1 MSYPVFKGLEK
12 PLVFFGLKDRYIYYA
27 LGVIVGTLIIGGIAS
42 SILGNIALL
51 IVFVMGGIAV
61 SYIFKVQD
69 KIGLYKKTKNT
80 KQIHIVNKNKFK

>member
-1 MSYPVFKGLEK
+1 MSFSVFKGLEK
-12 PLVFFGLKDRYIYYA
+12 PLVFFGLKDKYIYYA

-42 SILGNIALL
+42 SIIGNVALL
-51 IVFVMGGIAV
+51 IVFVLGGITL
-61 SYIFKVQD
+61 SYIFKMQD